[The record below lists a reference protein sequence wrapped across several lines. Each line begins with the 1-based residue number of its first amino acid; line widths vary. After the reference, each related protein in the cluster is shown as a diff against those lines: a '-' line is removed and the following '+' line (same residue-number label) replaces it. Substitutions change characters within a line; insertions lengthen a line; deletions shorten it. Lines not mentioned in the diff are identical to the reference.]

1 MTGRRNKIR
10 VAAILVLVAC
20 SGGTDRLWAGSV
32 TAEVKNTVENVVGV
46 LKDPRLQLDAK
57 KKERRERLR
66 QIIGA
71 RFDFEEMARRSLGQH
86 WQRHAARK
94 QEFVPIFTNFVE
106 GSYVGQIETYRNEK
120 ILYTRERLENNF
132 AQVDTKVLR
141 SDGEEIPINY
151 KLHLVGGQWK
161 IYDVLIENISLVNN
175 YRSQFHRIL
184 STASF
189 DDLIKR
195 LQEKAPE
202 AGRVGL

>member
-1 MTGRRNKIR
+1 
-10 VAAILVLVAC
+10 
-20 SGGTDRLWAGSV
+20 
-32 TAEVKNTVENVVGV
+32 
-46 LKDPRLQLDAK
+46 
-57 KKERRERLR
+57 
-66 QIIGA
+66 
-71 RFDFEEMARRSLGQH
+71 
-86 WQRHAARK
+86 
-94 QEFVPIFTNFVE
+94 
-106 GSYVGQIETYRNEK
+106 K

>member
-1 MTGRRNKIR
+1 MTGRRNKIQ

-32 TAEVKNTVENVVGV
+32 TTEVKNTVENVVGV

-94 QEFVPIFTNFVE
+94 QEFVPVFTNFVE

>member
-1 MTGRRNKIR
+1 MIGSRHKIWG
-10 VAAILVLVAC
+10 AAILVLIAL

-32 TAEVKNTVENVVGV
+32 TAEVKKTVENVVGI

-94 QEFVPIFTNFVE
+94 QEFVPVFTNFVE

-151 KLHLVGGQWK
+151 RLHLVGGEWK

-184 STASF
+184 SSASF
-189 DDLIKR
+189 DELLKK
-195 LQEKAPE
+195 LQEKRAQSSN
-202 AGRVGL
+202 L